1 MRFAPSPTGYLHV
14 GGVRTALFNWL
25 FARKN
30 GGKFILRIEDT
41 DLERSSS
48 EYERIILDSLR
59 WCELDWDEGPDVG
72 GDFGPYRQSERKKMG
87 IYDEIARIL
96 VESKNA
102 YYAVHDLEDPKKV
115 MLKADRYPTEYKER
129 GHDITVKFHVKP
141 ERISFHDIL
150 KGEVTF
156 DLSKMDDFVIVKS
169 NGYPTYNFAVV
180 VDDWKMRITHV
191 IRGEDHLSNT
201 PKQLIIYEALGIKPP
216 EFMHIPLILG
226 HDRSPLSKRHGGTSV
241 DYFRKIGIMNRALMN
256 YLAIL
261 GWSVEEEIFYFKD
274 KIEKFSLNSISNKSV
289 IFDYKKLEWI
299 NGKHMRGM
307 KIEELYDLF
316 TTWLDDR
323 GEVKL
328 SDLLKKDREY
338 SLDVLRICR
347 EKVNTLE
354 QLLDFSLPFFVEDYE
369 YEEEFVNEVKD
380 DENFCKVLKETYE
393 SMKGLELSVDSV
405 RNMLVEISNSM
416 NISKKKV
423 FMMIRGAVLGKKV
436 TPGLFESIVVLGKC
450 RTMERIR
457 RTIER
462 FCGGR

>member
-1 MRFAPSPTGYLHV
+1 MSVRVRFAPSPTGYLHV

-241 DYFRKIGIMNRALMN
+241 DYFR
-256 YLAIL
+256 
-261 GWSVEEEIFYFKD
+261 
-274 KIEKFSLNSISNKSV
+274 
-289 IFDYKKLEWI
+289 
-299 NGKHMRGM
+299 
-307 KIEELYDLF
+307 
-316 TTWLDDR
+316 
-323 GEVKL
+323 
-328 SDLLKKDREY
+328 
-338 SLDVLRICR
+338 
-347 EKVNTLE
+347 
-354 QLLDFSLPFFVEDYE
+354 
-369 YEEEFVNEVKD
+369 
-380 DENFCKVLKETYE
+380 
-393 SMKGLELSVDSV
+393 
-405 RNMLVEISNSM
+405 
-416 NISKKKV
+416 
-423 FMMIRGAVLGKKV
+423 
-436 TPGLFESIVVLGKC
+436 
-450 RTMERIR
+450 
-457 RTIER
+457 
-462 FCGGR
+462 